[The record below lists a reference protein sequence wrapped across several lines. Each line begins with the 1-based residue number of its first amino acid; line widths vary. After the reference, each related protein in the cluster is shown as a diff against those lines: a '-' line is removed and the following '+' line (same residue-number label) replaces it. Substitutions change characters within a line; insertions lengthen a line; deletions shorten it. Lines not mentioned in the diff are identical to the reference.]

1 MLINC
6 NACGIEINLKP
17 SYVKKTKR
25 PTCSYECYYKLLR
38 VTKKS
43 LVCDYCGKNY
53 FVPPSTVKWNKLR
66 GHKRNFCT
74 LTCST
79 SFYSGE
85 NAVNWKGGRIVTDRE
100 YVLVQDKGTD
110 SPVAGSYRYEHRRVM
125 EVAIGRR
132 LKRKEHVHHKD
143 GNKLNNNI
151 DNLVLLTASEHARLH
166 NGLRT
171 RNRFGQFS
179 SEQEQEKV

>member
-1 MLINC
+1 MLVNC
-6 NACGIEINLKP
+6 YTCGKEIYRKP
-17 SYVKKTKR
+17 SYVKKTR
-25 PTCSYECYYKLLR
+25 RINCSYGCYHKSLR
-38 VTKKS
+38 VTKKK
-43 LVCDYCGKNY
+43 LVCDYCGKDY

-85 NAVNWKGGRIVTDRE
+85 NAGNWKGGRIVTDRE
-100 YVLVQDKGTD
+100 YVLVQDKDTD
-110 SPVAGSYRYEHRRVM
+110 KPVAGSYRYEHRRVM

-132 LKRKEHVHHKD
+132 LKRNEHVHHKD
-143 GNKLNNNI
+143 GNKLNNDI
-151 DNLVLLTASEHARLH
+151 DNLVLLTANEHAVLH
-166 NGLRT
+166 NGQRK

-179 SEQEQEKV
+179 SN